1 MCESYEPSK
10 SKSRCIV
17 LKAASSTIC
26 ESSSKPVAQRFAWS
40 LVQAQR
46 DRIPVSAEHF
56 DWMHSFKSELNVL
69 GFRHPQD
76 KTAKSS
82 DTAKFIS
89 QEWSCHHRW
98 AMRIQD
104 VLQRWKA
111 KMLREEVNFNDIM
124 CYASSFNNI
133 EKVHQQFGDQSLVSM
148 EEVLELKSSFEKE
161 YEKLNK
167 ILLQYSSRDL
177 GNW

>member
-10 SKSRCIV
+10 SKSHCIV

-26 ESSSKPVAQRFAWS
+26 ESSSKPEAQRFAWS

-56 DWMHSFKSELNVL
+56 DWMDSFKSELNVL

-76 KTAKSS
+76 KTTKSS
-82 DTAKFIS
+82 GTAKFSS

-104 VLQRWKA
+104 VLQQWKK
-111 KMLREEVNFNDIM
+111 KMLQEEVNFNDIM

-148 EEVLELKSSFEKE
+148 EVVLKLKSSFEKE